1 MGRARGYRWR
11 EVGLVENDRKTCN
24 RIEVGNEL
32 IMGLWLKATSFLGN
46 RSLVHAIILVGGG
59 SWQYFSI

>member
-1 MGRARGYRWR
+1 M
-11 EVGLVENDRKTCN
+11 ENDRKTCN